1 MKKSIWFIIDFISIV
16 IIVAALGKW
25 IMNLDDKQ
33 VGASESDNLTN
44 EYSLTEKE
52 LEQVYQGLRA
62 ENNEEWITYDFN
74 SDGVKEAILR
84 DSKGQSDVE
93 KRILAIFAKTEE
105 GYKRIFWDSDS
116 GDKYYAFNDG
126 HFFLCQKYQTNRSLY
141 DGFLYNCYVEY
152 SFNQAWELQ
161 SGRKIEAFYIPNVE
175 EWRDSE
181 EYYMIGAPR
190 YELQRKLYYRTR
202 LGIEKDGE
210 HRTLT
215 EQEWD
220 NFCQDITGASFQSM
234 EPERYEEYEKIKQR
248 LNTEEIFEA
257 CLKEWYVDECLGTQD
272 TEAPYLG
279 KVLNMN
285 AENIEALDSITE
297 EGYEFESWQ
306 ELEEACNPPLEICE
320 VLDAPFYA
328 ARIKLKDMDDVVELI
343 MGANHWAVLAVGEN
357 FYRLR
362 KPVRIYQ
369 THMDVATFAMDEIG
383 RSDCDSLEYGDIE
396 EFGDVGYWPAEMVSY
411 LIEAL
416 RTDTLIERLLD
427 IQADYEIVEEEE
439 RKILSKSKR
448 DNELG
453 ITVYAPQFAK
463 DDVWYRL
470 SLSEFGDDIV
480 VCHEMAEGYV
490 YNYYFMNVEAFGIY
504 SEPAFTMGGQK
515 RNHPYFIT
523 WDGTNYIVIPCW
535 NRAED
540 RIIGMAVYD
549 YYHYINGS
557 ALSIGINSDGTPYLY
572 EQVSYL
578 TTGTAS
584 SYHAQNSTG
593 SPMIFLGK
601 SITDVEK

>member
-52 LEQVYQGLRA
+52 LEQVYQGLRE

-234 EPERYEEYEKIKQR
+234 EPERYEEYEQIKQR
-248 LNTEEIFEA
+248 LNTEEIFET

-396 EFGDVGYWPAEMVSY
+396 EFGDIVISDEILQIPHPRIQERAFVLIPALEILNESSDYLLRKRYESFLKDLPEQGVSKY
-411 LIEAL
+411 SK
-416 RTDTLIERLLD
+416 LLD
-427 IQADYEIVEEEE
+427 
-439 RKILSKSKR
+439 
-448 DNELG
+448 
-453 ITVYAPQFAK
+453 
-463 DDVWYRL
+463 
-470 SLSEFGDDIV
+470 
-480 VCHEMAEGYV
+480 M
-490 YNYYFMNVEAFGIY
+490 
-504 SEPAFTMGGQK
+504 
-515 RNHPYFIT
+515 
-523 WDGTNYIVIPCW
+523 
-535 NRAED
+535 
-540 RIIGMAVYD
+540 
-549 YYHYINGS
+549 
-557 ALSIGINSDGTPYLY
+557 
-572 EQVSYL
+572 
-578 TTGTAS
+578 
-584 SYHAQNSTG
+584 
-593 SPMIFLGK
+593 
-601 SITDVEK
+601 